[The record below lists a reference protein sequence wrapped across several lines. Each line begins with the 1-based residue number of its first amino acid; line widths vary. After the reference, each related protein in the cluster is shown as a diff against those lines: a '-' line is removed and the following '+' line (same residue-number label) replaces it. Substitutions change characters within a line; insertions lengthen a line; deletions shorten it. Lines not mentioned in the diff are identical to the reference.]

1 MFQHVVRWTFLIT
14 IWKKYKGQLLTTLA
28 YILGLLIISL
38 VHSDYLDYVAV
49 SKQGQEFVS
58 KSFLLK
64 WLAYIIITAV
74 YFWLF
79 KSFSKVEKEG
89 HEDLS
94 FLRKFSSK
102 RKTKSGSV
110 SGRSEDKVAK
120 SVKSQGTK
128 SANTSNDPFAN
139 IRKKE
144 KLRSEADLIVEQ
156 ADKK

>member
-1 MFQHVVRWTFLIT
+1 MFQHVVRWTFLLT
-14 IWKKYKGQLLTTLA
+14 IWRKYKGQVLTTVA
-28 YILGLLIISL
+28 YILGLLIISFI
-38 VHSDYLDYVAV
+38 HSDYLDYVAV

-64 WLAYIIITAV
+64 WLAYIVITAA

-79 KSFSKVEKEG
+79 KSFSKVEQEG

-102 RKTKSGSV
+102 RKTKASRFNSGN
-110 SGRSEDKVAK
+110 DKETGAK
-120 SVKSQGTK
+120 ANQQEPK
-128 SANTSNDPFAN
+128 SADPTNDPFAN